1 MAQIVLEPSSF
12 WWGRRAGMF
21 NPNMNKRGY
30 LIGLIIRLK
39 RGGLGRGTPRH
50 KRPRDNQGGK
60 SARVMRRTRKYA
72 NPKLW
77 RRHGLP

>member
-1 MAQIVLEPSSF
+1 MITLIPSRL
-12 WWGRRAGMF
+12 WWGKRAGMF

-30 LIGLIIRLK
+30 LIGFCIRVK
-39 RGGLGRGTPRH
+39 RAGIGRGTFRH

-72 NPKLW
+72 NPKLE
-77 RRHGLP
+77 RRSRHF